1 MIGTFLPMFILP
13 ETCFDAFPFCPSLEG
28 QYIFKNL
35 VLVAGALSVAGKY
48 GVEG

>member
-1 MIGTFLPMFILP
+1 MFILP

-28 QYIFKNL
+28 QYILKNL